1 MPIGRMSEQRPA
13 DLFANP
19 VQVARGASRETKE
32 QRLPVSRVG
41 HTGSR
46 RAVAGIKARS
56 VRQVVETWL
65 EGKIAGVGL
74 GLPEYDDRIG
84 QWRVALLAPH
94 NGGEAVGEVR
104 VADDGA
110 VVFWTDLAMAKTRC
124 RRKAPVAKAR
134 HRQPITFRPI
144 PSRIVLGDASHALS
158 DYPPGAVQL
167 VFTSPPY
174 FNAKPEYHESEGY
187 VEYLALLRDVFTK
200 CHDILS
206 DGRFLVVNTS
216 PVLIRRTHR
225 NASSRRLP
233 ITFDLH
239 AVLDAIG
246 FEFVDDIIWQK
257 PEGAGWHLGR
267 GRRFAADRQP
277 LQYKAVT
284 VTENVV
290 VYRKRTDKLIDWNL
304 RNHPDKEAIQASLIA
319 DGYERTNIWQLHP
332 AHHKAHPAVFP
343 EALAERV
350 IRYYS
355 FAGDMVLDPF
365 SGAGTTGRV
374 AGRLKRRFF
383 LVEKNL
389 AYFDIQR
396 HDKELRAYQPDVMD
410 YEFFAGSD

>member
-1 MPIGRMSEQRPA
+1 MNAGG
-13 DLFANP
+13 
-19 VQVARGASRETKE
+19 V
-32 QRLPVSRVG
+32 
-41 HTGSR
+41 R
-46 RAVAGIKARS
+46 RA
-56 VRQVVETWL
+56 VETWL

-74 GLPEYDDRIG
+74 GLPEYDDRCG
-84 QWRVALLAPH
+84 QWRVALLARH
-94 NGGEAVGEVR
+94 NGREAVGEVR
-104 VADDGA
+104 VAEDGA
-110 VVFWTDLAMAKTRC
+110 VVFCTDLEMARTRC
-124 RRKAPVAKAR
+124 RRRAPAPKAR
-134 HRQPITFRPI
+134 RREAITFRPI
-144 PSRIVLGDASHALS
+144 PSRIVLGDASDALA
-158 DYPPGAVQL
+158 DYPPGSVQL

-187 VEYLALLRDVFTK
+187 AEYLDLLRDVFAK

-206 DGRFLVVNTS
+206 EGRFLVVNTS
-216 PVLIRRTHR
+216 PVLIRRAHR

-239 AVLDAIG
+239 AALDDIG
-246 FEFVDDIIWQK
+246 FEFVDDIVWQK

-304 RNHPDKEAIQASLIA
+304 RNHPDPEAVQESLIA
-319 DGYERTNIWQLHP
+319 DGYERTNVWRLHP
-332 AHHKAHPAVFP
+332 AHRKDHPAVFP

-355 FAGDMVLDPF
+355 FVGDMVLDPF
-365 SGAGTTGRV
+365 SGVGTTGRV

-383 LVEKNL
+383 MVEKSL
-389 AYFDIQR
+389 AYFEIQR
-396 HDKELRAYQPDVMD
+396 RDKEIRAYRPEVMD
-410 YEFFAGSD
+410 YEFFAGSVR